1 MIFLNKYKRTYIIIA
16 LTLFIVCTSFVLLS
30 LYEKNKTIK
39 TPVMYVGEHSVTQ
52 IEYSFYYNTIVNN
65 FYNTYSN
72 YLDIMNLD
80 FSSDLYSQD
89 CYFEGYD
96 SWGVFFDEATDT
108 ALQTKIALYEESK
121 KNNYEYDYSKEY
133 KNFKDQIKS
142 QATSKNIKLS
152 KMYETLFGQYANEK
166 LIKQYYV
173 EYITATAYE
182 NYLLENTT
190 STDEEINSYYEN
202 NKKDY
207 DKITYR
213 EYVISADIGENST
226 EDEIKEAMS
235 TAKEKA
241 LEFYDNVYDEDTFI
255 NLCVEYSGNKEY
267 KTKDLSLFENKSYK
281 EISGT
286 ISEWLFNCSEEKQ
299 TTVIEDSDN
308 HSYHIVY
315 FINRGRDETRTVS
328 IRQILI
334 APEISN
340 LSDYLPSAEDYQ
352 KALSKAE
359 SIMAEFEEKG
369 TSEDNFKTLAKE
381 YSNDISSSSNGG
393 LMANVSKGTYG
404 DTFDDWV
411 FDDDREYGEY
421 TILQSSYGYHLVF
434 FVDKGEPIWKLN
446 IRLTL
451 NSEKNKEYIETLL
464 MDYPIIKK

>member
-1 MIFLNKYKRTYIIIA
+1 MNKYKKTYIIIA
-16 LTLFIVCTSFVLLS
+16 LTMFVVCTSFVLLS
-30 LYEKNKTIK
+30 LYERNKAVK
-39 TPVMYVGEHSVTQ
+39 TPIMSVGEHNVTQ

-96 SWGVFFDEATDT
+96 SWGTFFDNATDT
-108 ALQTKIALYEESK
+108 ALQKKIALYEDSQ

-133 KNFKDQIKS
+133 KNFKEQIKS

-166 LIKQYYV
+166 LIKQYYI
-173 EYITATAYE
+173 EYVTATAYE
-182 NYLLENTT
+182 NYLLENTS
-190 STDEEINSYYEN
+190 STDEEINSYYED

-207 DKITYR
+207 DNVTYR
-213 EYVISADIGENST
+213 EYIIPADIKEDSSD
-226 EDEIKEAMS
+226 DEIEEAMS
-235 TAKEKA
+235 KAKEQA
-241 LEFYDNVYDEDTFI
+241 INFYDAVYDEDTFI
-255 NLCVEYSGNKEY
+255 NLCVDYSGNEEY
-267 KTKDLSLFENKSYK
+267 KTKDLSLSKDKSYK

-299 TTVIEDSDN
+299 TTIIEDTDN

-315 FINRGRDETRTVS
+315 FINRERDESRAVS

-340 LSDYLPSAEDYQ
+340 LSDYLPSEEDYER
-352 KALSKAE
+352 ALTKTH
-359 SIMAEFEEKG
+359 SILTEFEDKG
-369 TSEDNFKTLAKE
+369 KTEDAFKELAKE
-381 YSNDISSSSNGG
+381 YSNDTGSSENGG
-393 LMANVSKGTYG
+393 LMANVEKGIYG
-404 DTFDDWV
+404 ETFDDWV
-411 FDDDREYGEY
+411 FDDNRKNGDY

-434 FVDKGEPIWKLN
+434 FIDKGEPTWKFN

-451 NSEKNKEYIETLL
+451 NSQKNKEYVDALIES
-464 MDYPIIKK
+464 YPITRK